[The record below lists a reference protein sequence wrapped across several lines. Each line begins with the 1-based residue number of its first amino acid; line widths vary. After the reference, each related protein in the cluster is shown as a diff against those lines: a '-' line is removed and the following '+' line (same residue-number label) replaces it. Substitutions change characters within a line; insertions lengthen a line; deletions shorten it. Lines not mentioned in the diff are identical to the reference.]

1 MLHNQNDLHLG
12 ILTHDVQQ
20 RIVRGETTQLAR
32 ELRTPRR
39 SVPRLEAQLGGYS
52 VPKMRS
58 PASPRP
64 GRM

>member
-1 MLHNQNDLHLG
+1 MHHTRNHLHIG
-12 ILTHDVQQ
+12 ILRHDVQD
-20 RIVRGETTQLAR
+20 RIVRGETARLAR
-32 ELRTPRR
+32 ELRTPRVER
-39 SVPRLEAQLGGYS
+39 VYS

>member
-1 MLHNQNDLHLG
+1 MLHNQNLRHIG
-12 ILTHDVQQ
+12 ILNHEVQE
-20 RIVRGETTQLAR
+20 RIVRGEITRLAR
-32 ELRTPRR
+32 ELRTPRG
-39 SVPRLEAQLGGYS
+39 RLETLQGYS

>member
-1 MLHNQNDLHLG
+1 MEPNILHYYVASSY
-12 ILTHDVQQ
+12 VQE
-20 RIVRGETTQLAR
+20 RMNEAANGRRVAEAR
-32 ELRTPRR
+32 RAR
-39 SVPRLEAQLGGYS
+39 PRLPRLRWAFRAYS